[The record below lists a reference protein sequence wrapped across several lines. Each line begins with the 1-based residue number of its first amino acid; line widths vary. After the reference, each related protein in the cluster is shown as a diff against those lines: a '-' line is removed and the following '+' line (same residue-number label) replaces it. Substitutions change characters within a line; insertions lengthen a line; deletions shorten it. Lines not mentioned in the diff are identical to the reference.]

1 MMTLPTPSIQYFL
14 LCPTLIVFGVAV
26 AGVLAEAFLPRRIR
40 YTAQVTLA
48 LGGLV
53 AALFAVI
60 EVAESLPAS
69 GRAAVLGAM
78 AIDRPTLYL
87 QGTVLLV
94 AVMAV
99 IFIAER
105 TQTKSDSKVAVV
117 AGSGGLDSFTR
128 RPRRCPTA
136 TPSGRPSA
144 PARPRPSCSRWPC
157 CRSAA

>member
-60 EVAESLPAS
+60 EVAESS
-69 GRAAVLGAM
+69 
-78 AIDRPTLYL
+78 RPP
-87 QGTVLLV
+87 
-94 AVMAV
+94 
-99 IFIAER
+99 
-105 TQTKSDSKVAVV
+105 
-117 AGSGGLDSFTR
+117 GGPRCWAPWPSTA
-128 RPRRCPTA
+128 RRCTCRA
-136 TPSGRPSA
+136 
-144 PARPRPSCSRWPC
+144 PC
-157 CRSAA
+157 CWSR